1 MRNAIYDTRGTQYE
15 NMTIKFSCPKC
26 GALIAFPEKQAGR
39 RAKCL
44 TCGQRFIIPAGEYEK
59 VQAIKPEHE
68 KPGAPLPGFYR
79 AVFLDSWKLFFNPEN
94 ITPLAFVVTLVC
106 FRFFLAGGVCCLG
119 YISTVVIWGWLI
131 GYYLNIIDETAF
143 DNNELP
149 DVYIGTS
156 ITFLWYAIWP
166 LLVFLYTMFIVQLP
180 FIITMGILKNTGI
193 TPANMWEGTT
203 GYHLLLQGL
212 EILCLSLF
220 PAAILTTAVGKDIML
235 LRPDYLLRPIIRGFV
250 PYIVTV
256 LLLIAA
262 GYIELH
268 TTQYPAEDASK
279 TALALG
285 LNLAVQVVAIIAMRS
300 IGLFYR
306 HYACYFKW

>member
-1 MRNAIYDTRGTQYE
+1 
-15 NMTIKFSCPKC
+15 
-26 GALIAFPEKQAGR
+26 
-39 RAKCL
+39 
-44 TCGQRFIIPAGEYEK
+44 
-59 VQAIKPEHE
+59 
-68 KPGAPLPGFYR
+68 
-79 AVFLDSWKLFFNPEN
+79 
-94 ITPLAFVVTLVC
+94 
-106 FRFFLAGGVCCLG
+106 
-119 YISTVVIWGWLI
+119 VVIWGWLV